1 MPKLLRTTPRCTTR
15 QVLPIQIH
23 AVFYANKEQVMAN
36 IDTSLNLLQTNR
48 AATEKAAINAN
59 ALSLGEQSDPSGF
72 AAPTASKPIDKTPE
86 QQAAIKEVT
95 DFLKGEKGKKAALT
109 MQTMVTAATPIL
121 NNFDE
126 LLVIH
131 CPTLPEKY

>member
-1 MPKLLRTTPRCTTR
+1 
-15 QVLPIQIH
+15 
-23 AVFYANKEQVMAN
+23 MAS
-36 IDTSLNLLQTNR
+36 IDTSLNLLQSNR
-48 AATEKAAINAN
+48 AATEKAAFDAN
-59 ALSLGEQSDPSGF
+59 ALSLGEQSDPSSF
-72 AAPTASKPIDKTPE
+72 AAPPASKPIGKTPE

-126 LLVIH
+126 LLVTHLLI
-131 CPTLPEKY
+131 LPGKY